1 MNNQGD
7 QLFGIISAVR
17 KRRNLLTV
25 LRGLAITIVAT
36 AAMLVIAGLAAYR
49 FRFNTAALVSLR
61 IFAVLSVVA
70 TIYFALVRPLRRRVS
85 DAQLARLVEEKHPGI
100 EDRFVSAIEFS
111 GEEQRATFSPV
122 IVDRLVDDAD
132 RHARDVGIDEIVPRK
147 RFWQFGGA
155 AAASVALFIAAL
167 IFGPS
172 VLISGVLQLIS
183 PDSAKVYAK
192 ALKLEV
198 KPGTAKV
205 PKGSDQKIF
214 AKLLNFNAEQAT
226 VFTRKAGASAEQ
238 WVGQPMEP
246 AKNNNE
252 YQFFIFNI
260 QDDTEYW
267 VESNGVKSEVFKLT
281 VADLPYVKRID
292 QTQNFPAF
300 TGLPP
305 KTIEDAPNVSALA
318 GTTVKFV
325 AKLTG
330 KAKGAR
336 IVLRDGGKI
345 EMEKVGETDFAA
357 SLTVNKDNSYHI
369 EVTSVEGDE
378 YNGSNEYDIALLEDR
393 PPTVSFEKPGRDAR
407 ATSVEEVFTQAKAE
421 DDYGV
426 LALDLYFAVNGG
438 EEKKVDL
445 QKLKGESAREMT
457 GSHTFFLEEF
467 GLQPGDLI
475 SYYAKARDA
484 HKETTSDIYFI
495 EVKPFEKE
503 FRQSQQ
509 QGDGQG
515 EQQEGLTKRQKEI
528 IAATFRVNRD
538 EATYSEKEK
547 EDNYNTIAL
556 AQEKLHEDAIALVE

>member
-1 MNNQGD
+1 MNDHLIVVIG
-7 QLFGIISAVR
+7 AVR
-17 KRRNLLTV
+17 KRRNLLIV
-25 LRGLAITIVAT
+25 LRGLAITIAAT
-36 AAMLVIAGLAAYR
+36 AALLVITGLAAYR
-49 FRFNTAALVSLR
+49 FRFSAVALVSLR
-61 IFAVLSVVA
+61 IFAVLSVIAAV
-70 TIYFALVRPLRRRVS
+70 YFALVRPLRRRAS
-85 DAQLARLVEEKHPGI
+85 
-100 EDRFVSAIEFS
+100 EFS
-111 GEEQRATFSPV
+111 GEETRAAFSPV
-122 IVDRLVDDAD
+122 IIDRLVDDAD
-132 RHARDVGIDEIVPRK
+132 RHAHDVSVDEIVPRK

-155 AAASVALFIAAL
+155 AAASLALFITAL
-167 IFGPS
+167 VFGPKQIMMG
-172 VLISGVLQLIS
+172 VAELITPQIEVAASN
-183 PDSAKVYAK
+183 
-192 ALKLEV
+192 ALKFEV

-214 AKLLNFNAEQAT
+214 ARLINFNSEQTT
-226 VFTRKAGASAEQ
+226 VFTRKAGASDTQ
-238 WVGQPMEP
+238 WIGQLMEP

-252 YQFFIFNI
+252 FQFFIFNI

-267 VESNGVKSEVFKLT
+267 VESKDVKSEVFKLT

-300 TGLPP
+300 TGLAP
-305 KTIEDAPNVSALA
+305 KTIEDAPNVSVLA
-318 GTTVKFV
+318 GTTVKLL
-325 AKLTG
+325 ARLTG
-330 KAKGAR
+330 KAKSAR

-345 EMEKVGETDFAA
+345 EMEKAGETDFAA
-357 SLTVNKDNSYHI
+357 SMIVNKDNTYHI
-369 EVTSVEGDE
+369 EVTSVEGDV
-378 YNGSNEYDIALLEDR
+378 YNGSNEYDIALLDDR
-393 PPTVSFEKPGRDAR
+393 PPTVTFEKPGRDTR

-426 LALDLYFAVNGG
+426 LSLDLYFAVNGG

-503 FRQSQQ
+503 FRQAQQ

-515 EQQEGLTKRQKEI
+515 GEQQGLTKRQKEI

-547 EDNYNTIAL
+547 EDNYNTISL
-556 AQEKLHEDAIALVE
+556 SQEKVREDAIALIER